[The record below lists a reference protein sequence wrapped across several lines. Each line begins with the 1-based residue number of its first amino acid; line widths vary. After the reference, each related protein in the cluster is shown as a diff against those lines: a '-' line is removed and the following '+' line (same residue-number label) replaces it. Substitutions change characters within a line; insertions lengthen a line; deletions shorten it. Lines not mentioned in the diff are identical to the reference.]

1 MRWLLIWLRFNH
13 GCDRIGVAAVLKT
26 ADLPP
31 ADILVSLIVFWLVWV
46 GFLLSGVDVLGF
58 TALEGMVRSFALFVP
73 RLLVAIVILVLGVVC
88 ANFAWRATLIAA
100 VNARVPSPRV
110 VSGAV
115 RALVLILAGAMA
127 LDQIALARTIVLTAF
142 AIAFGA
148 VMLGL
153 AIAFGVG
160 GGGIARRI
168 LDHWFPE
175 HPPRRAGGVP
185 APLEPA
191 VGGRVGRRRR
201 GGLRPAWIHVT
212 AALQARPAVT
222 CQSLEA
228 RGSGRGRLDHH
239 ERHGGADGEHE
250 QDDVEHRLRRH
261 EAGANHQ
268 RHDEQ
273 DVGEADPRRR
283 PPARPRAV
291 PSGAAAT

>member
-1 MRWLLIWLRFNH
+1 MTQMVADAVRQASVNFWDTAAMLLPRILTTASIVAVGWVIAWALKWAVRWILIWSRFNH
-13 GCDRIGVAAVLKT
+13 FCERIGVAAVLKT

-58 TALEGMVRSFALFVP
+58 TALEGMVRNFALFVP
-73 RLLVAIVILVLGVVC
+73 RLVVAIVILVLGVVC

-100 VNARVPSPRV
+100 VNARIPSPRV

-175 HPPRRAGGVP
+175 
-185 APLEPA
+185 
-191 VGGRVGRRRR
+191 
-201 GGLRPAWIHVT
+201 
-212 AALQARPAVT
+212 Q
-222 CQSLEA
+222 
-228 RGSGRGRLDHH
+228 
-239 ERHGGADGEHE
+239 
-250 QDDVEHRLRRH
+250 
-261 EAGANHQ
+261 
-268 RHDEQ
+268 
-273 DVGEADPRRR
+273 
-283 PPARPRAV
+283 PRAEREEFRHL
-291 PSGAAAT
+291 